1 MRILAMTG
9 SLHPIPGN
17 NANLLLRLLPFLA
30 KGNEVRLLS
39 TAIYDQTA
47 GLPNEI
53 EGIPVYWVKRGAVS
67 AIRRKL
73 AFPAASKL
81 LDPSGNSDLINELYI
96 RQTLR
101 EIQKDYPYDAI
112 LSSSEP
118 YPAAAT
124 AASESA
130 KKVLYLMDPP
140 ERIQGKLGT
149 QYRERT
155 LDKVLRAQDCI
166 LTTPF
171 IRDAL
176 TEHGMD
182 FLREKIQPVGFP
194 MIVERSAEGK
204 KRTDNDGPIRLL
216 FCGWMCSQL
225 RSPQYFL
232 DIVSRLDERF
242 EVTFMG
248 KECEKLQERFPTKSK
263 AALITLPNQPYD
275 VALQAMADADVLINI
290 GNSVPVHMP
299 SKTLEYINTG
309 KPMVNFYKFETC
321 PTLYYTKR
329 YPLALNLS
337 EAEKDLDAA
346 AARFVRFCE
355 ETVGRT
361 VERDFIEA
369 EYADCTPRYIA
380 QKILDNLEK

>member
-9 SLHPIPGN
+9 CLHPIPGN
-17 NANLLLRLLPFLA
+17 NANLMLRLLPFLLD
-30 KGNEVRLLS
+30 GHEVRLLS
-39 TAIYDQTA
+39 TVIYDQTDN
-47 GLPNEI
+47 LPSEI
-53 EGIPVYWVKRGAVS
+53 GGIPVYWVKRGEVS
-67 AIRRKL
+67 ALRRKL
-73 AFPAASKL
+73 AFPAASKM

-96 RQTLR
+96 RQTLH
-101 EIQKDYPYDAI
+101 EIRAEFPYDAV

-124 AASESA
+124 AASEKG

-140 ERIQGKLGT
+140 ERIQGKHGT

-155 LDKVLRAQDCI
+155 LEKVLRAQDCI

-171 IRDAL
+171 IRNAL
-176 TEHGMD
+176 MGHGKD
-182 FLREKIQPVGFP
+182 FLREKIQTVGFP
-194 MIVERSAEGK
+194 MIVERSAVGAEKESSG
-204 KRTDNDGPIRLL
+204 TIRLL
-216 FCGWMCSQL
+216 FCGWMCSEL

-232 DIVSRLDERF
+232 NIVSRLDERF

-248 KECEKLQERFPTKSK
+248 KECELLQERFPTETK
-263 AALITLPNQPYD
+263 ATLITLTNQPYD

-290 GNSVPVHMP
+290 GNNVPVHMP

-309 KPMVNFYKFETC
+309 KPMVNFYKLADC

-329 YPLALNLS
+329 YPLALNLF
-337 EAEKDLDAA
+337 EEEKDTDTA

-355 ETVGRT
+355 ENVGKTVDHDW
-361 VERDFIEA
+361 VES

-380 QKILDNLEK
+380 QKILDNLEN